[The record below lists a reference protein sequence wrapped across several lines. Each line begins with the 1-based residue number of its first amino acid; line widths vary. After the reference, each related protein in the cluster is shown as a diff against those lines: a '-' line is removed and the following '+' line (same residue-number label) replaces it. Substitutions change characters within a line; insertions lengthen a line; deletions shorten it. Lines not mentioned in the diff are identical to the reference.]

1 MDILLCDAG
10 RRCARTG
17 VRKSVAGA
25 RFDTERLQVF
35 EERESRALSVGGNG
49 MMAVRVYIILLMVS
63 FVILGMVG
71 GPGK

>member
-25 RFDTERLQVF
+25 RVDTERLQVF
-35 EERESRALSVGGNG
+35 EERESGSLSVGGNG
-49 MMAVRVYIILLMVS
+49 MIAVRVYVIVLLIS

-71 GPGK
+71 GSGK